1 MAFVRLKKVYN
12 NTYAYNVWKEKDEN
26 GKWRQK
32 SKYLGVVTD
41 VEKNVLEEAEA
52 SRKTGTADIGIRG
65 QLCDKRNYRE
75 SWCYPN
81 VEKGIR
87 RNV

>member
-26 GKWRQK
+26 RKWRQK

-41 VEKNVLEEAEA
+41 LEKKGM
-52 SRKTGTADIGIRG
+52 SRS
-65 QLCDKRNYRE
+65 E
-75 SWCYPN
+75 S
-81 VEKGIR
+81 R
-87 RNV
+87 